1 MTPKTEL
8 PAGYQLAENLVEG
21 DVIDIASNHYTIT
34 SKTTNAFKEVTLW
47 MELISLH
54 ALYKNAPAQKKATL
68 TLDPKTIIKIHE

>member
-21 DVIDIASNHYTIT
+21 DVIDIASNHYTIIFKT
-34 SKTTNAFKEVTLW
+34 SNAFKETVLW
-47 MELISLH
+47 MEMTSPH
-54 ALYKNAPAQKKATL
+54 ALYKDAPAQKKATM